1 MLQGSLDTIL
11 SNWNSTSQ
19 NTAATESANTNA
31 CTHSFIHSDNIWV
44 LPKYQAYPKL
54 SGFGGK
60 QNKQVSI
67 VIPLYSRKKVIKARN
82 KYHNLKYK
90 SVPGK
95 GEKKPADV
103 RGLRK
108 AIFKG
113 LNLSKDPHEV
123 RKWAMHQMQKSIP
136 GRRVNVQALR
146 QTWLFDQQ
154 KLVRS
159 EDGEQS
165 REAEPMTVGRWA
177 RAPPHDHT
185 GLWSWGRLQI
195 LSNSHG
201 FWQPRYNLIWLT
213 SLKAHAGWWGTKWK
227 LRDQLSSSPG
237 QEGR

>member
-54 SGFGGK
+54 SGFSGK

-95 GEKKPADV
+95 GEK
-103 RGLRK
+103 
-108 AIFKG
+108 
-113 LNLSKDPHEV
+113 NLQMLEDLGKLFLKD
-123 RKWAMHQMQKSIP
+123 
-136 GRRVNVQALR
+136 
-146 QTWLFDQQ
+146 
-154 KLVRS
+154 
-159 EDGEQS
+159 
-165 REAEPMTVGRWA
+165 
-177 RAPPHDHT
+177 
-185 GLWSWGRLQI
+185 
-195 LSNSHG
+195 
-201 FWQPRYNLIWLT
+201 LI
-213 SLKAHAGWWGTKWK
+213 
-227 LRDQLSSSPG
+227 
-237 QEGR
+237 